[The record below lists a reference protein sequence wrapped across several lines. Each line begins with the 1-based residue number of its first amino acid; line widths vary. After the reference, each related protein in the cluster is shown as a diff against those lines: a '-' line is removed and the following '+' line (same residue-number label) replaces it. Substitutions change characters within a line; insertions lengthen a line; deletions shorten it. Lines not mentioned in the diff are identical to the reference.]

1 VLAAKEWKKN
11 LIQRE
16 MDRLGYGRM
25 GMAWDG
31 RHWRLSL
38 NVECRVEFMQVKGRK
53 SELKLKDAT
62 LSAFTETRNVKEKRW
77 QKYCFFTETI
87 NPQPSVKGP
96 NP

>member
-1 VLAAKEWKKN
+1 
-11 LIQRE
+11 
-16 MDRLGYGRM
+16 M

-62 LSAFTETRNVKEKRW
+62 LSAAFQETR
-77 QKYCFFTETI
+77 ETSKKNSGRSI
-87 NPQPSVKGP
+87 AFSLKQ
-96 NP
+96 

>member
-1 VLAAKEWKKN
+1 
-11 LIQRE
+11 
-16 MDRLGYGRM
+16 M

-62 LSAFTETRNVKEKRW
+62 LSAAFQETR
-77 QKYCFFTETI
+77 ETLKKNSGRSI
-87 NPQPSVKGP
+87 AFSLKQ
-96 NP
+96 

>member
-16 MDRLGYGRM
+16 MDSYGPDGNGM
-25 GMAWDG
+25 GWDG

-62 LSAFTETRNVKEKRW
+62 LSAVFAETKREKR
-77 QKYCFFTETI
+77 QRKNSGRSIAFS
-87 NPQPSVKGP
+87 PKQ
-96 NP
+96 